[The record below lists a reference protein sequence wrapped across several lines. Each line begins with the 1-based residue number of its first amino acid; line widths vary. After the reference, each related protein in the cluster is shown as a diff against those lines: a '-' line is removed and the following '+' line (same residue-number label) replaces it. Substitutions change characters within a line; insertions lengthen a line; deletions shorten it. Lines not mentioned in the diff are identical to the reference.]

1 MCNLYSTMKMRAEN
15 ARLARAMHDR
25 NNNQPPMAGVYPG
38 YAAPI
43 VAQMPD
49 GSREMFDAEWG
60 LPSSQK
66 AQMDLASKRADKL
79 RAKGEEVDKV
89 RFDEL
94 LRLEPDKGTTNV
106 RRTDSRHWT
115 RWLGP
120 EFRCLVP
127 ATSFCEPDQVG
138 GSRENIWFALDESRP
153 LFFFAGIYVPNWTSA
168 RTLRDGPIT
177 RDLFG
182 FLTTDANAEVRAHH
196 DKAMP
201 VILTTEA
208 ERDLWMSGAPWSE
221 ASELQRPLPDG
232 SLQIVA
238 RGVGKDEAQ
247 TYGV

>member
-1 MCNLYSTMKMRAEN
+1 MCNLYATMKMRAEN
-15 ARLARAMHDR
+15 AALARAMRDR
-25 NNNQPPMAGVYPG
+25 NNNQPPMPGVYPG

-43 VAQMPD
+43 IARMPD

-66 AQMDLASKRADKL
+66 AQIDLASKRADKL
-79 RAKGEEVDKV
+79 RQKGEEVDKA

-106 RRTDSRHWT
+106 RNTASRHWT
-115 RWLGP
+115 RWLAP

-127 ATSFCEPDQVG
+127 ITSFCEPDQVG
-138 GSRENIWFALDESRP
+138 GSRENVWFAVDESRP
-153 LFFFAGIYVPNWTSA
+153 LVFFAGIWVPQWTSA
-168 RTLRDGPIT
+168 RTLRDGLVT

-208 ERDLWMSGAPWSE
+208 ERDLWMSDAPWPE
-221 ASELQRPLPDG
+221 IAHLQRPLPDG
-232 SLQIVA
+232 SLRIVA
-238 RGVGKDEAQ
+238 KGVKKDEVVPA
-247 TYGV
+247 

>member
-1 MCNLYSTMKMRAEN
+1 MCNLYATMKVRAET
-15 ARLARAMHDR
+15 AALARAMVDR

-43 VAQMPD
+43 VARMPD
-49 GSREMFDAEWG
+49 GSREMFDVEWG

-79 RAKGEEVDKV
+79 RQKGEDVDKV
-89 RFDEL
+89 RFEEL

-106 RRTDSRHWT
+106 RNTVSKHWT

-138 GSRENIWFALDESRP
+138 GSRQNVWFAIDETRR
-153 LFFFAGIYVPNWTSA
+153 LFFFAGIRVPQWTSA

-177 RDLFG
+177 RDVFG
-182 FLTTDANAEVRAHH
+182 FLTTEANGEVRAHH

-208 ERDLWMSGAPWSE
+208 ERDLWMSDAPW
-221 ASELQRPLPDG
+221 AAVAGLQRPLPDG
-232 SLQIVA
+232 SLRIVA
-238 RGVGKDEAQ
+238 NGGRTDDRLAG
-247 TYGV
+247 